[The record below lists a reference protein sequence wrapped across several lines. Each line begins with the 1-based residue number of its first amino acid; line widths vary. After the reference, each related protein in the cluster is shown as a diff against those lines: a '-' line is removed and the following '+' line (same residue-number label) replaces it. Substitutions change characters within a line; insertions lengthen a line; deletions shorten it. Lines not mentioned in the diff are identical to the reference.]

1 MCQQL
6 EKARESCDSAL
17 IIFTFIVRYSYKNI
31 RILKINVQYFKY
43 LLCDRRY
50 MTQNRSAQWLS
61 HVQLFA
67 TPWTVAHQTPLSVEF
82 SRQEYWSALSFL
94 PPGDLPNPGV
104 KPVSLCLLHWQVD
117 SLPLVPSG
125 KPLEEVLQSQIWE
138 DKMTKQEITSDS
150 CKRGYN
156 GFFRKVAA
164 LLNYRIRNKNSSV
177 LFPTLQPTWG

>member
-1 MCQQL
+1 MWWDYFVVVIHIWNYLSRCVCMYVL
-6 EKARESCDSAL
+6 SC
-17 IIFTFIVRYSYKNI
+17 V
-31 RILKINVQYFKY
+31 
-43 LLCDRRY
+43 
-50 MTQNRSAQWLS
+50 WLF
-61 HVQLFA
+61 VTL
-67 TPWTVAHQTPLSVEF
+67 WTVAHQTPLSVEF

>member
-17 IIFTFIVRYSYKNI
+17 IIFTLIVRYSYKNI

-43 LLCDRRY
+43 LLCDRCY
-50 MTQNRSAQWLS
+50 MTQNRSDQWLS

-125 KPLEEVLQSQIWE
+125 KPLEEVLQSQI
-138 DKMTKQEITSDS
+138 
-150 CKRGYN
+150 
-156 GFFRKVAA
+156 
-164 LLNYRIRNKNSSV
+164 
-177 LFPTLQPTWG
+177 